1 MIKMFKK
8 WLVGDIYDKLH
19 NQTNNQVY
27 DPFRDAFRPDATAIV
42 IFRIN
47 NGFVVRAGSGLI
59 YCADHQAIADYIMA
73 SATRDRLG
81 VQLDMFEPLLKSAQ
95 QQQYGKVSIPQPTL

>member
-19 NQTNNQVY
+19 NQTNNQLY
-27 DPFRDAFRPDATAIV
+27 DPFRADAPAIV
-42 IFRIN
+42 VFRIN
-47 NGFVVRAGSGLI
+47 NGFVVRAVSGLI
-59 YCADHQAIADYIMA
+59 YCADHQAIADYIVA